1 MQKSL
6 FENIPMSDVRQP
18 ALQQCT
24 VSRSTFYQ
32 GDCLLEMDNIADK
45 SVDMILCDLPYN
57 TTEAHWD
64 LIIPFEPLWKQYE
77 RIIKD
82 SGSIVLT
89 AQQPFSSMLVMS
101 NLKLFKHTFIWE
113 KDKCAN
119 FLAGSYQPLK
129 IHEEILV
136 FSKGGFTHNARIKA
150 TYNSQLTDRKPRVKD
165 NSIKDRSDGMN
176 ALLPRPNPTKLK
188 SSDNFMADKNLAKSV
203 IYFATEHKDRLHPT
217 QKPIALMEYLI
228 KTYTNEGETVLDNCM
243 GSGTTG
249 VACKK
254 TGRHFIGIEKDEKYF
269 ELAVRRV
276 SEYCG

>member
-1 MQKSL
+1 MIKVEDIVSSPNCSNTFVGRSVL
-6 FENIPMSDVRQP
+6 FNADCFDVFP
-18 ALQQCT
+18 T
-24 VSRSTFYQ
+24 
-32 GDCLLEMDNIADK
+32 IADK

-77 RIIKD
+77 RVIKD

-89 AQQPFSSMLVMS
+89 AQQPFSSMVVMS

-136 FSKGGFTHNARIKA
+136 FSKGGFTHNAKIKA

-254 TGRHFIGIEKDEKYF
+254 TGRHFIGIEKDAKYF